1 MKMKEIQCS
10 DIMKK
15 MKVTPENSIIIK
27 VKGKR
32 DNLMA

>member
-1 MKMKEIQCS
+1 MKEIQCS
-10 DIMKK
+10 TDIMKK